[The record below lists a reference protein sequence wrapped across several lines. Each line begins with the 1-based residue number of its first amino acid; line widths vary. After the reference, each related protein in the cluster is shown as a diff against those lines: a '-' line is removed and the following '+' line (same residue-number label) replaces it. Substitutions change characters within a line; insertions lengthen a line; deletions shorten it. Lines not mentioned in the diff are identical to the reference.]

1 MNVFKIASFFV
12 ATPSLV
18 FSNFSLLPQTWRF
31 EMNTKSLK
39 VVTLNQTVN
48 AQNSNSYCCFD
59 QKLQDAIHCKARKLV
74 GHYGITESDIADIE
88 QELAIEV
95 VNSQEKY
102 DELKSK
108 IETFV
113 NQVCENKITDIIRE
127 RMAKSRNVMET
138 DSLFSEIEVEEG
150 KMFLIDCIPARS
162 SGYPGMRLDIEAFMD
177 SLRGHE
183 KELLGLLQQM
193 SQSDIAKVQGTSLTT
208 INYRVSQLRK
218 KIRRQDFFKFL

>member
-1 MNVFKIASFFV
+1 
-12 ATPSLV
+12 
-18 FSNFSLLPQTWRF
+18 
-31 EMNTKSLK
+31 MNTKSLK
-39 VVTLNQTVN
+39 VVTRNQTVN
-48 AQNSNSYCCFD
+48 TKSSNSYCCFD

-150 KMFLIDCIPARS
+150 KMFLIDCIAAPTE
-162 SGYPGMRLDIEAFMD
+162 GYPGIQLDVQLFIA
-177 SLRGHE
+177 SLNTQE
-183 KELLGLLQQM
+183 KDLLKLLRTM
-193 SQSDIAKVQGTSLTT
+193 SQAEIIEVQGLSQSTL
-208 INYRVSQLRK
+208 NYRISQLRN
-218 KIRRQDFFKFL
+218 KIKQQDFFKFI